1 MCVCE
6 NYSFPH
12 IFFIRTF
19 AHEYM
24 ANLKEVRIRITSV
37 GSTQQI
43 TKAMKLVSATKLR
56 RAQNAITQM
65 RPYAQKL
72 NGLLANLADSI
83 DVDSLK
89 VYFDKREVKN
99 VLIVPITSDRGLCG
113 SFNANVIKL
122 ASRVIAEKYQGK
134 NITILPIGKKGSEFF
149 GKTKHTVINDSRD
162 AFLTLNAETGFSI
175 GERILAEFKA
185 GKYDAVEI
193 VYNQFKNAATQI
205 LTNDQFLP
213 IDKSTFGGAGDAKND
228 YIFEPSKGEIL
239 EDLIPRILKT
249 HVYRCLLDSLA
260 SEHGARMISMDKA
273 TDNAGELIKA
283 LKLEYNRARQ
293 AAITTE
299 ISEIVGGAA
308 ALSSN

>member
-1 MCVCE
+1 MYVRIIPH
-6 NYSFPH
+6 PH

-149 GKTKHTVINDSRD
+149 AKTKHTVINDSRD

-213 IDKSTFGGAGDAKND
+213 IDKSTFGAAGDAKND

-308 ALSSN
+308 ALSGN